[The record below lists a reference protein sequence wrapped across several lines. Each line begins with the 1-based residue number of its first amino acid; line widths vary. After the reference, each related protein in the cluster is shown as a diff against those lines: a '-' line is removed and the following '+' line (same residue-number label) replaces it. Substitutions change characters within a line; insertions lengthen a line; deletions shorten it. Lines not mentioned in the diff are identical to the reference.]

1 MPPYGTPRPLPPPE
15 EQKAADPSGCSEIAV
30 DVPTGL
36 PQAVSS
42 TEAPRY
48 EVEIRN
54 LSYWIED
61 SRRPPAATAASPG
74 RAPSG
79 RKRSGGRYILQNI
92 CCRASPGEILA
103 VAGPSGAG
111 KSTLLDA
118 LGGRIAQGRLKG
130 VVLLN
135 GEAVDARRFRRYV
148 LQDDALFPM
157 LTVRETLLYSA
168 RLRLSGSISM
178 TEKRARI
185 EQLIDELGLRSV
197 SGTRIGNEDFRGIS
211 GGERRR
217 VSIGVEMIHNPCVL
231 LLDEPTSGL
240 DSTAALN
247 VVELLHDM
255 ATTKKRTIILSVH
268 QPSFRIL
275 NLFHRVLILA
285 KGNAI
290 HHGSLDE
297 LLERFQHA
305 GKAIP
310 AHVNVLEYAI
320 DAVASP
326 QEGNEDVARGSCE
339 QGPELGRTEAPN
351 LRLGLPFQEDQERKQ
366 GVLTSSIGPT
376 SHLGTVSFASS
387 PIQEIFTLADR
398 YYKNVFRTRE
408 LFFGRAGQVLI
419 CGTCLGTLFFNV
431 TNNPRGI
438 QERLGFFAFSLAF
451 LLTSSIEAL
460 PIFLGERNI
469 LIRETSRGAY
479 RVSSY
484 LFASVLV
491 FLPFLLILAILFAVP
506 SYFLVGLSTQWEAI
520 VFFVLII
527 WLVLVTA
534 NSIVACFSGTDTYD
548 EEVTVFYKN
557 RDREVYAQM
566 NFGHPMYIPS
576 YWLWMHY
583 LSIFKYPF
591 DSLLINEYGSLNTT
605 CFSEMRSGSESGG
618 SSCQQTGHQILVDA
632 GLAHTSKWM
641 DVGILSAYAIIFR
654 VACYAAL
661 RYHKSGLQS
670 RLQAAAA
677 AGRAD
682 VRSRDHRAA
691 AENAPAWPR
700 PELGR
705 TGVFRGK
712 EK

>member
-1 MPPYGTPRPLPPPE
+1 MPPYGTPRLE
-15 EQKAADPSGCSEIAV
+15 EQHAGGPSACSEIVV

-36 PQAVSS
+36 PQAGSS

-61 SRRPPAATAASPG
+61 SRRPPAATAATSG
-74 RAPSG
+74 RASSP
-79 RKRSGGRYILQNI
+79 RKRSCGRHILHNI

-135 GEAVDARRFRRYV
+135 GDAVDARRFRRYV
-148 LQDDALFPM
+148 LQNDALFPM
-157 LTVRETLLYSA
+157 LTVQETLLYSA

-185 EQLIDELGLRSV
+185 EQLIDEASLV
-197 SGTRIGNEDFRGIS
+197 
-211 GGERRR
+211 GERRR

-255 ATTKKRTIILSVH
+255 ATTKKRTIVLSIH

-285 KGNAI
+285 KGSAI

-297 LLERFQHA
+297 LLERFQRA

-320 DAVASP
+320 DVVASP
-326 QEGNEDVARGSCE
+326 QEGDDDAARGSCE
-339 QGPELGRTEAPN
+339 LGPELSRMEAPN
-351 LRLGLPFQEDQERKQ
+351 LRLGLPVEGDQERKQ

-376 SHLGTVSFASS
+376 SHLETVSFASS
-387 PIQEIFTLADR
+387 PIQEVFTLADR

-408 LFFGRAGQVLI
+408 LFFGRAGQVLV
-419 CGTCLGTLFFNV
+419 CGACLGTLFLNV
-431 TNNPRGI
+431 TKNSRGI

-506 SYFLVGLSTQWEAI
+506 SYFLVGLSTQWEAV

-527 WLVLVTA
+527 WLVLVAA
-534 NSIVACFSGTDTYD
+534 NSIVACFSAWIPSYIMGNSLVAGMLGAAFLFSGYFIKK
-548 EEVTVFYKN
+548 E
-557 RDREVYAQM
+557 
-566 NFGHPMYIPS
+566 YIPS

-591 DSLLINEYGSLNTT
+591 DSLLINEYGSLSTT
-605 CFSEMRSGSESGG
+605 CFSDMRSDSESGN

-661 RYHKSGLQS
+661 RYHKGGL
-670 RLQAAAA
+670 R
-677 AGRAD
+677 R
-682 VRSRDHRAA
+682 
-691 AENAPAWPR
+691 
-700 PELGR
+700 
-705 TGVFRGK
+705 
-712 EK
+712 

>member
-1 MPPYGTPRPLPPPE
+1 MPPYGTPRPLPRLE
-15 EQKAADPSGCSEIAV
+15 EQHAGDPSGCSEIAV

-36 PQAVSS
+36 PQAGSS

-61 SRRPPAATAASPG
+61 SRRPPAFTAASSG
-74 RAPSG
+74 RASSG
-79 RKRSGGRYILQNI
+79 HKRSSGRYILQNI

-255 ATTKKRTIILSVH
+255 ATTKKRTIILSIH

-275 NLFHRVLILA
+275 NLLHRVLILA
-285 KGNAI
+285 KGTAI

-297 LLERFQHA
+297 LLERFQRA

-326 QEGNEDVARGSCE
+326 QEGSEDAAGGSCE
-339 QGPELGRTEAPN
+339 QGPELSRIEASN
-351 LRLGLPFQEDQERKQ
+351 LRLGLPLQEDQ
-366 GVLTSSIGPT
+366 GVLTSSIGTT

-408 LFFGRAGQVLI
+408 LFFGRAGQVLL
-419 CGTCLGTLFFNV
+419 CGTCLGTLFLNV
-431 TNNPRGI
+431 TNNSRGI

-520 VFFVLII
+520 VFFILNI
-527 WLVLVTA
+527 WLVLVSA
-534 NSIVACFSGTDTYD
+534 NSIVACFSAWIPSYIMGNSLVAGMLGAAFLFSGYFIKK
-548 EEVTVFYKN
+548 E
-557 RDREVYAQM
+557 
-566 NFGHPMYIPS
+566 YIPS

-591 DSLLINEYGSLNTT
+591 DSLLINEYGSLSTT
-605 CFSEMRSGSESGG
+605 CFSDLRSGSQSGE
-618 SSCQQTGHQILVDA
+618 SSCRQTGHQILVDA

-661 RYHKSGLQS
+661 RYHKSGLRRYRLVRKTARIHIVDMQS
-670 RLQAAAA
+670 AAYQ
-677 AGRAD
+677 
-682 VRSRDHRAA
+682 
-691 AENAPAWPR
+691 
-700 PELGR
+700 
-705 TGVFRGK
+705 
-712 EK
+712 